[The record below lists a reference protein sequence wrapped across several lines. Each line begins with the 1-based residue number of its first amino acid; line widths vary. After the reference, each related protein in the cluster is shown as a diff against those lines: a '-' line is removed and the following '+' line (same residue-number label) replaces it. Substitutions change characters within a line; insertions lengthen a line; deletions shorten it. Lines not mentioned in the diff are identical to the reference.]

1 MAIIAPSP
9 LAKRVGQ
16 IRKQAQNMVWRSQDT
31 AERYLECYRD
41 IQRETL
47 VKRGIDSE
55 IVAQQCRHMEVTI
68 RCPLMRVMND
78 SAT

>member
-31 AERYLECYRD
+31 AEKYLECY
-41 IQRETL
+41 
-47 VKRGIDSE
+47 
-55 IVAQQCRHMEVTI
+55 
-68 RCPLMRVMND
+68 
-78 SAT
+78 